1 MRAAMGL
8 KDGASSRE
16 KRNLRGTG
24 GWPGLRLFSRLQWR
38 DRGRFARPSPLPLPA
53 KMKDECM
60 PGLRGSQLRR
70 ERRAFPCPSLRSD
83 WDALKH
89 APTTADAHI
98 SDSSSWACVFR
109 PEHGG
114 LLGNPRV

>member
-1 MRAAMGL
+1 MGL

-60 PGLRGSQLRR
+60 PGVGGSQFDWFGVPLWLQSLLKMIPGTVGSAKAGALRG
-70 ERRAFPCPSLRSD
+70 A
-83 WDALKH
+83 
-89 APTTADAHI
+89 
-98 SDSSSWACVFR
+98 
-109 PEHGG
+109 G
-114 LLGNPRV
+114 